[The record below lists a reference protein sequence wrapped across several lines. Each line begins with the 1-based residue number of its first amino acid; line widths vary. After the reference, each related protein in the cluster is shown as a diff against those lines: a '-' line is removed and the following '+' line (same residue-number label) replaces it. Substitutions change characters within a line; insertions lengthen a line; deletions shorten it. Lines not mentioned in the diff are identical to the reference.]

1 MGGGIPDGLGWVTLI
16 TAMLGSYLVGSLNL
30 SIIVSKVFYK
40 TDIRTLGSGN
50 AGATNVLRNFGRKAA
65 IPVFAFDVL
74 KGVIGYLI
82 GLLICG
88 TSPEWAPLICAF
100 AAILGHIFPVFY
112 GFKGGKGVSTT
123 LGVCLVAAP
132 LATLITFAIVVV
144 IFAVGKRISLG
155 SILGILIFT
164 VLSFVLDCSTA
175 VTLFGAA
182 MTVIIWFKHKEN
194 IKRLLNGEEPKF
206 SLKK

>member
-1 MGGGIPDGLGWVTLI
+1 MDGLGWVTLI
-16 TAMLGSYLVGSLNL
+16 TAMLGSYLLGSLNL

-50 AGATNVLRNFGRKAA
+50 AGATNVLRNFGRKSA

-74 KGVIGYLI
+74 KGVIGYCI
-82 GLLICG
+82 GLLVCG
-88 TSPEWAPLICAF
+88 TAVEWVPLACAF
-100 AAILGHIFPVFY
+100 AAIMGHIFPVFY
-112 GFKGGKGVSTT
+112 GFRGGKGVSTT

-132 LATLITFAIVVV
+132 LAALITFAIVVV

-164 VLSFVLDCSTA
+164 VVSLIMDCGTA
-175 VTLFGAA
+175 VSVFGAA
-182 MTVIIWFKHKEN
+182 MTVIIWYKHKEN
-194 IKRLLNGEEPKF
+194 IKRLLKGEEPKF